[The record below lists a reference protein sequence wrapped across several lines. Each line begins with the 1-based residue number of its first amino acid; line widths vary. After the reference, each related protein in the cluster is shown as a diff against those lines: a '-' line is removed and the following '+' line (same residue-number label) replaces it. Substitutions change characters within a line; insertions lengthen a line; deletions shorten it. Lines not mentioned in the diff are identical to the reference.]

1 MIVGA
6 GSAGCVLADRLTEDA
21 GVRVLLLEAGG
32 WDRNPWLRIP
42 LAWGR
47 LLTHRLHDWGYFAE
61 PEASVGGRAVECAR
75 GKVIGGSSSIN
86 AMAYV
91 RGHRADYERW
101 AQAGLRSWSYAHAL
115 PYFRRQ
121 ESWEDG
127 ASEYRGVR
135 YGCIVTANSVKS
147 TSGRRVVNAWHHVL
161 TPPR

>member
-1 MIVGA
+1 MPRSRRARHSRRRPPHEVFDSPPCQGGKRACERGVGFRKNLNYDYVIVGT
-6 GSAGCVLADRLTEDA
+6 GSAGCVLAHRLTEDA

-32 WDRNPWLRIP
+32 WDRDPWLRIP

-61 PEASVGGRAVECAR
+61 PEENIGGRAVECAR

-101 AQAGLRSWSYAHAL
+101 AA
-115 PYFRRQ
+115 
-121 ESWEDG
+121 
-127 ASEYRGVR
+127 
-135 YGCIVTANSVKS
+135 
-147 TSGRRVVNAWHHVL
+147 
-161 TPPR
+161 